1 MNFLGLASIAFLNFA
16 AADIVQDSI
25 YHASKISAHEFS
37 DLCEHTLDLDVTS
50 NADALYDKMIEK
62 KVKRVWVCE
71 NTQAIIRENGNLYTK
86 KKYSKGLNRE
96 LPYVCGSK
104 PYEKKTK
111 KSISKKLV
119 STKSE
124 KTEDT
129 EIFEEESEGENVE
142 SEEKSNE
149 EKSLNKST
157 NQGKKTSKSSAKIVK
172 EDNEEEINEES
183 VEHEEKKEKVQSWFD
198 YFWNDRY
205 KL

>member
-25 YHASKISAHEFS
+25 YHASKISAHEFK
-37 DLCEHTLDLDVTS
+37 DLCEHTLDLDVKS
-50 NADALYDKMIEK
+50 NADALYHKMIEK

-104 PYEKKTK
+104 PYERKTK

-157 NQGKKTSKSSAKIVK
+157 NQGKKTSKDSTKIVK
-172 EDNEEEINEES
+172 EDNEEENTEET
-183 VEHEEKKEKVQSWFD
+183 VVHEEEKEKVQSWFD